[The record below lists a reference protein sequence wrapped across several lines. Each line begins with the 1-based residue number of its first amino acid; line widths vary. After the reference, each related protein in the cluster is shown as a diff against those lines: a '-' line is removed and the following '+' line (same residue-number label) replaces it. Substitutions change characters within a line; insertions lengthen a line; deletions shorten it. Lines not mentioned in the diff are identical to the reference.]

1 MNSILEEIY
10 STIIPSAPY
19 IIAAYALI
27 WFVLLVFVLVSM
39 RSLKK
44 SEARIEI
51 LEESIQ
57 NLKQETSEKPTAESV
72 RQA

>member
-1 MNSILEEIY
+1 MNPILEEIY

-27 WFVLLVFVLVSM
+27 WFVLLIFVLVSM

-57 NLKQETSEKPTAESV
+57 NLKAQTDKKGTEEPA
-72 RQA
+72 R

>member
-1 MNSILEEIY
+1 MNPILEEIY

-27 WFVLLVFVLVSM
+27 WFVLLIFVLVSM

-57 NLKQETSEKPTAESV
+57 NLKAQTDKKGTEEPAH
-72 RQA
+72 